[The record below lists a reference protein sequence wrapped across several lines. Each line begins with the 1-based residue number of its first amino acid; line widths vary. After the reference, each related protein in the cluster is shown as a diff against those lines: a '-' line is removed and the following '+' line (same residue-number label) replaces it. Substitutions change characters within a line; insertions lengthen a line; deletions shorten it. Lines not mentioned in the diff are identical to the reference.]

1 MNKLIMLI
9 YVNILDLGDINRV
22 QMSKQ
27 ADVNDSS
34 ELKLIFLAIIGI
46 GLGIAL
52 YYIYNLLGSV
62 ILNKV
67 DLLNISCIVCT
78 IMLLFNDLLSISG
91 TLFNTSEFE
100 VLYSLPLTKEQIIL
114 SKLFKVYLKNLF
126 YLLVI
131 CLPAILAYN
140 NYVKVDETM
149 GFVYLLIVL
158 TLPLVPIVIATICSF
173 LNNYLK
179 VNYQKIVYLLSKIL
193 IYGLL
198 LGGGYLLFRNIHYKS
213 LSGLVSQLIK
223 KINIIDPFLY
233 LANLSLNNLNVV
245 IILLALS
252 LPIIL
257 FILFIKFLSYNYLKM
272 GSLLRGVKI
281 KKKVLALKVKQH
293 GKFVS
298 LFKKELIS
306 LWNNKVYLRQVLS
319 LGLGLSL
326 IFFLVCVLLPINKIE
341 KMEYFKYY
349 FNLYAPG
356 ILALLAS
363 INCYS
368 VSSLSIER
376 ENILLYK
383 VIPLRFANVLLVKFL
398 VSTIINGPF
407 IIINWLILNM
417 TFNTTVFMKIASF
430 VFPFVACIF
439 TSLLGI
445 LLDFKFCAWKEK
457 DEDLIVKQRLI
468 IFIPLMVSLV
478 IGIVPF
484 LLPVYRRYVIAVCT
498 HIFILILGSLIILG
512 YILLN
517 YQKMKE
523 QLFK

>member
-1 MNKLIMLI
+1 MNKLIKLI

-52 YYIYNLLGSV
+52 YYIYILLGSV

-179 VNYQKIVYLLSKIL
+179 VNYQKIVYILSKIL

-198 LGGGYLLFRNIHYKS
+198 FLLNFNCFSLYFIECFFNNKSINKTRDKIYKCLLF
-213 LSGLVSQLIK
+213 
-223 KINIIDPFLY
+223 
-233 LANLSLNNLNVV
+233 
-245 IILLALS
+245 LL
-252 LPIIL
+252 IIL
-257 FILFIKFLSYNYLKM
+257 FILFLSY
-272 GSLLRGVKI
+272 SLNFFK
-281 KKKVLALKVKQH
+281 
-293 GKFVS
+293 
-298 LFKKELIS
+298 LFL
-306 LWNNKVYLRQVLS
+306 
-319 LGLGLSL
+319 
-326 IFFLVCVLLPINKIE
+326 
-341 KMEYFKYY
+341 
-349 FNLYAPG
+349 
-356 ILALLAS
+356 
-363 INCYS
+363 
-368 VSSLSIER
+368 
-376 ENILLYK
+376 
-383 VIPLRFANVLLVKFL
+383 
-398 VSTIINGPF
+398 
-407 IIINWLILNM
+407 
-417 TFNTTVFMKIASF
+417 
-430 VFPFVACIF
+430 
-439 TSLLGI
+439 
-445 LLDFKFCAWKEK
+445 
-457 DEDLIVKQRLI
+457 
-468 IFIPLMVSLV
+468 
-478 IGIVPF
+478 
-484 LLPVYRRYVIAVCT
+484 
-498 HIFILILGSLIILG
+498 
-512 YILLN
+512 
-517 YQKMKE
+517 
-523 QLFK
+523 